1 MKLRLEPLSST
12 SIAPAKMGAP
22 PVTQKIHLENP
33 SNVSPFFLCFSFFF
47 FPFFSRNFNLAMVL
61 HRVLSGSA
69 TRSTTRSPAKMWR
82 TKASSPTSQP
92 FECHAQNKM

>member
-33 SNVSPFFLCFSFFF
+33 SNVRVYLF
-47 FPFFSRNFNLAMVL
+47 FPF
-61 HRVLSGSA
+61 LSIV
-69 TRSTTRSPAKMWR
+69 PKL
-82 TKASSPTSQP
+82 K
-92 FECHAQNKM
+92 